1 VSRAN
6 PRAVIGRMPPNNREA
21 KEEPVSVLMQ
31 VPGAK
36 GWRKEM
42 DDAATRRF
50 WPHFAG
56 KEIHPR

>member
-1 VSRAN
+1 
-6 PRAVIGRMPPNNREA
+6 MPANNREA

-42 DDAATRRF
+42 ENAATRQF

-56 KEIHPR
+56 EEIHSR